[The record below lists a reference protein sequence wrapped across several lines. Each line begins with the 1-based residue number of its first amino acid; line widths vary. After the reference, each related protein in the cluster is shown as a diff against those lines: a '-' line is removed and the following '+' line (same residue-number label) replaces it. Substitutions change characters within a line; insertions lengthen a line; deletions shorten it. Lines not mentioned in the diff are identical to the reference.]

1 MKAYI
6 YPLVIAV
13 ALLSGGCFL
22 FDQSEDEPLGSV
34 HVEALLVADT
44 CGPGVTSGDP
54 TMSYE
59 VDLRRSGDTL
69 HWSSPGEAYQGTFS
83 SDDEFCIVLNAE
95 WHVRDP
101 DPWYDDPGCS
111 MVRQERLCG
120 EVAFSQSET
129 DASGAALQ
137 QVVNLTAR
145 HEAFISGN
153 TGSDCSDQIG
163 LAAGQFLSLPCQ
175 VAYTLT
181 GSAIEE

>member
-1 MKAYI
+1 MKTYI
-6 YPLVIAV
+6 YPLTVVV

-22 FDQSEDEPLGSV
+22 FDQSEDEPLGTV

-44 CGPGVTSGDP
+44 CGPGMTSGDP

-69 HWSSPGEAYQGTFS
+69 HWSGPAGSHQGSFA
-83 SDDEFCIVLNAE
+83 SDDEFCIEINAS

-101 DPWYDDPGCS
+101 DPWYGDPGCD

-120 EVAFSQSET
+120 ELAFSENQDDVAGE
-129 DASGAALQ
+129 DLQ
-137 QVVNLTAR
+137 QVVRMTAR

-163 LAAGQFLSLPCQ
+163 LSAGQFLALPCQ

-181 GSAIEE
+181 GAPLED